1 MFALLLGSV
10 LFAAAPDALAL
21 QEFKLDLKQVEY
33 KIHSHQVEIDLFQ
46 ERLQKLEK
54 PQVASTDKTLERRI
68 LQLEKTNESLL
79 SDLKTL
85 KNHLNATNKSLSA
98 DIQSLKTSFKS
109 ILAILEDAEGE
120 SSTYTVQSGDSLGQ
134 IALNHKTD
142 IKTLKQL
149 NNLSTDTIRVG
160 QKIKVP

>member
-1 MFALLLGSV
+1 MVSV
-10 LFAAAPDALAL
+10 
-21 QEFKLDLKQVEY
+21 
-33 KIHSHQVEIDLFQ
+33 
-46 ERLQKLEK
+46 ERL
-54 PQVASTDKTLERRI
+54 
-68 LQLEKTNESLL
+68 L
-79 SDLKTL
+79 SC
-85 KNHLNATNKSLSA
+85 
-98 DIQSLKTSFKS
+98 FKS

-134 IALNHKTD
+134 IALNHKTN